1 MLVRRK
7 ISQEA
12 NSRKSANIVDN
23 RTVFTLFVRNVRPF
37 PRLCY
42 DVEDGLLHLKRRSRT
57 YRQKIACHAENHTT
71 AKPYSPTI
79 QSFVAST
86 NSLLY
91 RIEIITRK
99 RLDEIPYNFSMIRRG
114 SWHKSRDYRGSIVD
128 ETIYRRGSRD
138 ARTAGGNVTRRLEY
152 VAAGITGNWS
162 VTITSDAYF
171 SGGYARPVRHNKV
184 I

>member
-1 MLVRRK
+1 MLRRRRWPFA
-7 ISQEA
+7 SEA
-12 NSRKSANIVDN
+12 
-23 RTVFTLFVRNVRPF
+23 PF
-37 PRLCY
+37 PDIQTKNCMPR
-42 DVEDGLLHLKRRSRT
+42 GKPHNR
-57 YRQKIACHAENHTT
+57 
-71 AKPYSPTI
+71 KPYSPTI
-79 QSFVAST
+79 QSLVAST

-152 VAAGITGNWS
+152 VAAGITGNWWRS